1 MSFINNKTYDLLSI
15 SYAALVA
22 SGTATLETALFKVP
36 QVVCYKG
43 GNISYQI
50 AKRIITLKFIS
61 LVNLIMDK
69 ESVRELIQSE
79 LNTSNLIDELN
90 KITTGKSRKSMLND
104 YEELHQKLG
113 GIGASKRAA
122 KLIVNYLK

>member
-1 MSFINNKTYDLLSI
+1 
-15 SYAALVA
+15 
-22 SGTATLETALFKVP
+22 
-36 QVVCYKG
+36 
-43 GNISYQI
+43 
-50 AKRIITLKFIS
+50 
-61 LVNLIMDK
+61 MDK